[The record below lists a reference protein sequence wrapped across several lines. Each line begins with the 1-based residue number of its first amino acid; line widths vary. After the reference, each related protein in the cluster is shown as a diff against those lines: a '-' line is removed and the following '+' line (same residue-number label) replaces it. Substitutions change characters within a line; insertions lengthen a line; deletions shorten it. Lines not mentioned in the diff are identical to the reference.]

1 MARGS
6 RRTRTADRS
15 GRAAR
20 AGRHAADASPR
31 GDAPAG
37 AGGRAPGPRGR
48 ASPDKYGG
56 EEGTPLLRAFQA
68 AIRARVRE
76 AFEASGATWEGF
88 VFDRQYER
96 LGARELAGVERE
108 WLGAGRRF
116 DYSAVVSVRE
126 APEKYAPLADADAAA
141 GASARAGAGAVAGAG
156 PQEVGS
162 GDNVVKHPA
171 DTAGVARFIRTSE
184 RVLEML
190 TEGVP
195 PDTIAIIDDSGGTLT
210 APIIED
216 FKGIIC
222 LGGTV
227 RSHLG
232 ILAREYGIPCLMN
245 ARFEGLQEGDR
256 VEIESSARAR
266 TAEDYQKGV
275 PVPARIR
282 KLGKEA

>member
-1 MARGS
+1 MARRS
-6 RRTRTADRS
+6 ERTRTADE
-15 GRAAR
+15 
-20 AGRHAADASPR
+20 R
-31 GDAPAG
+31 GGAPH
-37 AGGRAPGPRGR
+37 
-48 ASPDKYGG
+48 DKYGG
-56 EEGTPLLRAFQA
+56 EEGTPLLRDFQA

-76 AFEASGATWEGF
+76 AFEASGATWESF

-96 LGARELAGVERE
+96 LGASELAGVERE
-108 WLGAGRRF
+108 WLESGRRF

-126 APEKYAPLADADAAA
+126 APEKYAPVEAADAGPGAA
-141 GASARAGAGAVAGAG
+141 ARAGAAPAAG

-216 FKGIIC
+216 FQGIIC

-245 ARFEGLQEGDR
+245 ARFDGLQEDDR

-275 PVPARIR
+275 LVPARIW